1 MSETT
6 SPAPALGPDTGYDQ
20 HPEPDEPSS
29 TTWVNRPYSPE
40 DEKSWLRCRALAFL
54 DTDYYDDVRRSRP
67 AGPTLQLVAVA
78 PGPDAADHDEV
89 IGILDIE
96 IDGSLATID
105 TIGVHPDHRRGGIAD
120 TLLAEGLRRLP
131 PGIAVLDAWT
141 REDAA
146 AHAWYRANGF
156 TESDHYLHVYKGW
169 DEPPEGWKA
178 PEPLRRPV
186 MAFCHADLANEAE
199 IRDRFERVHVCRRFS
214 RPVALDVP
222 TLEP

>member
-1 MSETT
+1 MSENTR
-6 SPAPALGPDTGYDQ
+6 PAPNPDTGHDQ
-20 HPEPDEPSS
+20 HPEPREHAR
-29 TTWVNRPYSPE
+29 TARAIRPYGPE
-40 DEKSWLRCRALAFL
+40 DEKSWLRCRVLAFL

-67 AGPTLQLVAVA
+67 AGSTLQLVAVG
-78 PGPDAADHDEV
+78 PGPDVADHDEV

-105 TIGVHPDHRRGGIAD
+105 TIAVHPDHRREGIAD
-120 TLLAEGLRRLP
+120 ALLAEGLRRLP

-141 REDAA
+141 REDGP

-156 TESDHYLHVYKGW
+156 VESDHYLHVYKAW
-169 DEPPEGWKA
+169 DEPPEGWTA

-186 MAFCHADLANEAE
+186 MAFCHADLADEAE